1 MFHFKQITFCVI
13 GKALF
18 GNREFQ
24 TAKAKP
30 GTRQLARLGVFFAM
44 ALRGA
49 TNRGATGS
57 RLLPFRSARKVK
69 MKWLTLVFAIA
80 CSALLCSC
88 KPPPISGQLFVTDGS
103 GIAKSLSGVE
113 ILLVD
118 AKEADDFVNVK
129 KEEAQKQI
137 GALKEQIDQLKI
149 QGDAAQ
155 AEYEKVKATNA
166 DYIASESYTNDA
178 RFVALENES
187 SNELQKMQTFVN
199 TIVTLRSK
207 YGAPPP
213 FMTSRY
219 SQQQID
225 AFSAQKQDA
234 QTVQTL
240 RQQIIRVGSELG
252 SLAQKIKNEKELQ
265 NSDEKGKVAS
275 IEVKIKQANNSLA
288 SFQKA
293 RFYFGGFS
301 PKAIE
306 ISLTDGSGNFTINQ
320 PRPGTKIFAMIKSDD
335 LKSEYFWLVDLP
347 DKNQKLILS
356 DANSFK
362 VSGSH

>member
-1 MFHFKQITFCVI
+1 
-13 GKALF
+13 
-18 GNREFQ
+18 
-24 TAKAKP
+24 
-30 GTRQLARLGVFFAM
+30 
-44 ALRGA
+44 
-49 TNRGATGS
+49 
-57 RLLPFRSARKVK
+57 
-69 MKWLTLVFAIA
+69 MKWLTLIFAIA

-149 QGDAAQ
+149 QSDAAQ

-166 DYIASESYTNDA
+166 DYIASESYTNDP
-178 RFVALENES
+178 RFVALTVES
-187 SNELQKMQTFVN
+187 DKDLQTMQTLAN
-199 TIVTLRSK
+199 AIVYLRSK
-207 YGAPPP
+207 YGEPPLSRSGP
-213 FMTSRY
+213 PKSGTMTVPQYGNPSPSARGGLT
-219 SQQQID
+219 QEQVN
-225 AFSAQKQDA
+225 AFNAQMQDA
-234 QTVQTL
+234 ATVQSL
-240 RQQIIRVGSELG
+240 RREIIRIGNELD
-252 SLAQKIKNEKELQ
+252 SLKQKIKNEKAWQTSEEMRKAIPIAQ
-265 NSDEKGKVAS
+265 KTKKVSDA
-275 IEVKIKQANNSLA
+275 LD
-288 SFQKA
+288 SFQESH
-293 RFYFGGFS
+293 FYFDGFS

-320 PRPGTKIFAMIKSDD
+320 PKPGTKIFAMIKSDD